1 MTRKSSSVT
10 IRDVAREA
18 DVSVATVSRFINQ
31 TVPVSEDVARRIQL
45 VMKELRYTPHVAAR
59 NLATNRTNAIGLM
72 VSFNVYGDFFG
83 PMLNGI
89 ESVTGEHGLNLLIS
103 SNNLSL
109 HSGRDGSMPLGP
121 TNTDGLIIYA
131 DSMGDDDIRHLYGQE
146 FPMVMVYRTPP
157 ADLKIPC
164 VNIENK
170 AASYKITE
178 HLIKVH
184 DRRKIVYLRGPEGQQ
199 DSYWREL
206 GYRKALEDNGIVY
219 DSMLVLPGEF
229 ERHIASMT
237 ITDAILNGL
246 EFDAVFAGDDDAAVG
261 VLGALRDGGKRVPQ
275 DVAVV
280 GFDDQ
285 RISSHLSPALTTVR
299 APTLDVGR
307 VAAQQLL
314 SLLREGKAD
323 CETLLPTE
331 IVIRESCG
339 CNTSRS
345 P

>member
-10 IRDVAREA
+10 IRDVARQA
-18 DVSVATVSRFINQ
+18 DVSIATVSRFINQ
-31 TVPVSEDVARRIQL
+31 TAPVSDDVSVRIRS
-45 VMKELRYTPHVAAR
+45 VMEELRYIPHVAAR

-72 VSFNVYGDFFG
+72 VSFNIYGDFFG

-89 ESVTGEHGLNLLIS
+89 ESVVGEHGLNLLIS

-109 HSGRDGSMPLGP
+109 RDGRIGSPLGP
-121 TNTDGLIIYA
+121 NNIDGLIVYA
-131 DSMGDDDIRHLYGQE
+131 DSLEDKEVRRLYEQE
-146 FPMVMVYRTPP
+146 FPMVMVYRIPP
-157 ADLKIPC
+157 SDLKIPC

-170 AASYKITE
+170 AASFKIVE

-184 DRRKIVYLRGPEGQQ
+184 NRRKILFLRGPEGQQ

-206 GYRKALEDNGIVY
+206 GYRKALEENGIRY
-219 DSMLVLPGEF
+219 DSNLVLPGEF
-229 ERHIASMT
+229 ERHIAAMT

-261 VLGALRDGGKRVPQ
+261 VIGALRDGGKRVPR
-275 DVAVV
+275 DVSVV

-285 RISSHLSPALTTVR
+285 RTSSYLTPSLTTVR

-307 VAAQQLL
+307 VAAQQLVN
-314 SLLREGKAD
+314 LLREGEAD

-339 CNTSRS
+339 CNT
-345 P
+345 PP

>member
-10 IRDVAREA
+10 IRDVARQA

-31 TVPVSEDVARRIQL
+31 TAPVSEDVAQRIQS

-72 VSFNVYGDFFG
+72 VSFNIYGDFFG

-89 ESVTGEHGLNLLIS
+89 ETVVGEYGLNLLIS

-109 HSGRDGSMPLGP
+109 RGGHGGMPLGP
-121 TNTDGLIIYA
+121 NNTDGLIVYA
-131 DSMGDDDIRHLYGQE
+131 DSMDEADIRHLYEAE
-146 FPMVMVYRTPP
+146 FPIVMVYRTPP
-157 ADLKIPC
+157 EDLKIPC

-170 AASYKITE
+170 AASFKIVE

-184 DRRKIVYLRGPEGQQ
+184 HRRRIVYLRGPEGQQ

-206 GYRKALEDNGIVY
+206 GYRKALEENGIEY
-219 DSMLVLPGEF
+219 DPLLVLPGEF
-229 ERHIASMT
+229 ERHIAAMT
-237 ITDAILNGL
+237 ITDALLNGL

-261 VLGALRDGGKRVPQ
+261 VLGALRDSGKHVPQ
-275 DVAVV
+275 DVSVV

-285 RISSHLSPALTTVR
+285 RTSSSLTPALTTVR

-307 VAAQQLL
+307 VAAQQLVN
-314 SLLREGKAD
+314 LLRNGEAQ

-339 CNTSRS
+339 CHASNY
-345 P
+345 

>member
-10 IRDVAREA
+10 IRDVARQA

-31 TVPVSEDVARRIQL
+31 TVPVSEDVARRIQS
-45 VMKELRYTPHVAAR
+45 VMKELRYSPHVAAR

-72 VSFNVYGDFFG
+72 VSFNIYGDFFG

-89 ESVTGEHGLNLLIS
+89 ESVVGEHGLNLLIS

-109 HSGRDGSMPLGP
+109 RSGRGGSMPLGP

-131 DSMGDDDIRHLYGQE
+131 DSIDDADIRHLYEHE
-146 FPMVMVYRTPP
+146 FPMVMVYRTPGN
-157 ADLKIPC
+157 DFKIPC

-170 AASYKITE
+170 AASYKIVE

-184 DRRKIVYLRGPEGQQ
+184 GRRRIVYLRGPEGQQ

-206 GYRKALEDNGIVY
+206 GYRKALEENGIPY
-219 DSMLVLPGEF
+219 DPMLVLPGEF
-229 ERHIASMT
+229 ERHIAAMT
-237 ITDAILNGL
+237 ITDALLNGL

-261 VLGALRDGGKRVPQ
+261 VLGALRDTGKRVPR
-275 DVAVV
+275 DISVV

-285 RISSHLSPALTTVR
+285 RTSSYLTPALTTVR
-299 APTLDVGR
+299 APTLEVGR
-307 VAAQQLL
+307 VAAQQLITL
-314 SLLREGKAD
+314 MREGEAD

-339 CNTSRS
+339 CHTS
-345 P
+345 

>member
-10 IRDVAREA
+10 IRDVARQA
-18 DVSVATVSRFINQ
+18 DVSIATVSRFINQ
-31 TVPVSEDVARRIQL
+31 TAPVSDDVSVRIQS
-45 VMKELRYTPHVAAR
+45 VMDDLRYIPHVAAR

-72 VSFNVYGDFFG
+72 VSFNIYGDFFG

-89 ESVTGEHGLNLLIS
+89 ESVIGEHGLNLLIS

-109 HSGRDGSMPLGP
+109 RDGRIGSPLGP
-121 TNTDGLIIYA
+121 NNIDGLIVYA
-131 DSMGDDDIRHLYGQE
+131 DSLEDKEVRRLHEQE

-170 AASYKITE
+170 AASFKIVE

-184 DRRKIVYLRGPEGQQ
+184 NRRKILFLRGPEGQQ

-206 GYRKALEDNGIVY
+206 GYRKALEENGIRY
-219 DSMLVLPGEF
+219 DSNLVLPGEF
-229 ERHIASMT
+229 ERHIAAMT

-261 VLGALRDGGKRVPQ
+261 VIGALRDGGKRVPR
-275 DVAVV
+275 DVSVV

-285 RISSHLSPALTTVR
+285 RTSSYLTPSLTTVR

-307 VAAQQLL
+307 VAAQQLVN
-314 SLLREGKAD
+314 LLREGEAD

-339 CNTSRS
+339 CNT
-345 P
+345 PP

>member
-10 IRDVAREA
+10 IRDVARQA

-31 TVPVSEDVARRIQL
+31 TVPVSEDVARRIQS
-45 VMKELRYTPHVAAR
+45 VMKELRYSPHVAAR
-59 NLATNRTNAIGLM
+59 NLATNRANAIGLM
-72 VSFNVYGDFFG
+72 VSFNIYGDFFG

-89 ESVTGEHGLNLLIS
+89 ESVVGEHGLNLLIS

-109 HSGRDGSMPLGP
+109 RSGRGGSMPLGP

-131 DSMGDDDIRHLYGQE
+131 DSIDDADIRHLYEHE
-146 FPMVMVYRTPP
+146 FPMVMVYRTPGN
-157 ADLKIPC
+157 DLKIPC

-170 AASYKITE
+170 AASYKIVE

-184 DRRKIVYLRGPEGQQ
+184 GRRRIIYLRGPEGQQ

-206 GYRKALEDNGIVY
+206 GYRKALEENGIPY
-219 DSMLVLPGEF
+219 DPMLVLPGEF
-229 ERHIASMT
+229 ERHIAAMT
-237 ITDAILNGL
+237 ITDALLNGL

-261 VLGALRDGGKRVPQ
+261 VLGALRDTGKRVPR
-275 DVAVV
+275 DISVV

-285 RISSHLSPALTTVR
+285 RTSSYLTPALTTVR
-299 APTLDVGR
+299 APTLEVGR
-307 VAAQQLL
+307 VAAQQLITL
-314 SLLREGKAD
+314 MREGEAD

-339 CNTSRS
+339 CHTS
-345 P
+345 

>member
-10 IRDVAREA
+10 IRDVARQA
-18 DVSVATVSRFINQ
+18 DVSIATVSRFLNQ
-31 TVPVSEDVARRIQL
+31 TAPVSDDVAARIKS
-45 VMKELRYTPHVAAR
+45 VMDELRYIPHVAAR
-59 NLATNRTNAIGLM
+59 NLATNRTHAIGLM
-72 VSFNVYGDFFG
+72 ISFNMYGDFFG

-89 ESVTGEHGLNLLIS
+89 ESVIGEHGINLLIS
-103 SNNLSL
+103 SNNLNL
-109 HSGRDGSMPLGP
+109 RNEHGGIPLGP
-121 TNTDGLIIYA
+121 TNTDGLIVYA
-131 DSMGDDDIRHLYGQE
+131 DSIEENEIRRLYEQE

-170 AASYKITE
+170 AASFKIVE

-184 DRRKIVYLRGPEGQQ
+184 HRRKIIYLRGPEGQQ
-199 DSYWREL
+199 DSYWREQ
-206 GYRKALEDNGIVY
+206 GYRKALEENGIGY
-219 DSMLVLPGEF
+219 DPLLVLPGEF
-229 ERHIASMT
+229 ERHIAAMT

-275 DVAVV
+275 DVSVV

-285 RISSHLSPALTTVR
+285 RTSSYLTPSLTTVR
-299 APTLDVGR
+299 APTLEVGR

-314 SLLREGKAD
+314 NLLRSNEAR

-339 CNTSRS
+339 CNLSS
-345 P
+345 

>member
-10 IRDVAREA
+10 IRDVARQA
-18 DVSVATVSRFINQ
+18 DVSIATVSRFINQ
-31 TVPVSEDVARRIQL
+31 TAPVSDDVAVRIKS
-45 VMKELRYTPHVAAR
+45 VMEDLRYIPHVAAR
-59 NLATNRTNAIGLM
+59 NLATNRTNAIGLI
-72 VSFNVYGDFFG
+72 VSFNIYGDFFG

-89 ESVTGEHGLNLLIS
+89 ESVIGEHGLNLLIS

-109 HSGRDGSMPLGP
+109 RDGHIGSPLGP
-121 TNTDGLIIYA
+121 NNIDGLIVYA
-131 DSMGDDDIRHLYGQE
+131 DSLDDKEVRRFYEQE

-170 AASYKITE
+170 AASFKIVE

-184 DRRKIVYLRGPEGQQ
+184 NRRQILYLRGPEGQQ

-206 GYRKALEDNGIVY
+206 GYRKALEENGIGY
-219 DSMLVLPGEF
+219 DPNLVLPGEF
-229 ERHIASMT
+229 ERHIAAMT

-261 VLGALRDGGKRVPQ
+261 VIGALRTTGKRVPS
-275 DVAVV
+275 DVSVV

-285 RISSHLSPALTTVR
+285 RTSSYLTPSLTTVR

-314 SLLREGKAD
+314 NLLQKGAAD

-339 CNTSRS
+339 CNISS
-345 P
+345 

>member
-10 IRDVAREA
+10 IRDVARQA
-18 DVSVATVSRFINQ
+18 DVSVATVSRYINQ
-31 TVPVSEDVARRIQL
+31 TVPVSEDVARRIQS
-45 VMKELRYTPHVAAR
+45 VMKELRYSPHVAAR
-59 NLATNRTNAIGLM
+59 NLATNRANAIGLM
-72 VSFNVYGDFFG
+72 VSFNIYGDFFG

-89 ESVTGEHGLNLLIS
+89 ESVVGEHGLNLLIS

-109 HSGRDGSMPLGP
+109 RSGRGGSLPLGP

-131 DSMGDDDIRHLYGQE
+131 DSMDDADIRHLYELE
-146 FPMVMVYRTPP
+146 FPMVMVYRTPGN
-157 ADLKIPC
+157 DLKIPC

-170 AASYKITE
+170 AASYKIVE

-184 DRRKIVYLRGPEGQQ
+184 GRRQIVFLRGPEGQQ

-206 GYRKALEDNGIVY
+206 GYRKALEENGIAY
-219 DSMLVLPGEF
+219 DPMLVLPGEF
-229 ERHIASMT
+229 ERHIAAMT
-237 ITDAILNGL
+237 ITDALLNGL

-261 VLGALRDGGKRVPQ
+261 VLGALRDTGKRVPR
-275 DVAVV
+275 DISVV

-285 RISSHLSPALTTVR
+285 RTSSYLTPALTTVR
-299 APTLDVGR
+299 APTLEVGR
-307 VAAQQLL
+307 VAAQQLITL
-314 SLLREGKAD
+314 MREGESD

-339 CNTSRS
+339 CHTA
-345 P
+345 

>member
-10 IRDVAREA
+10 IRDVARQA

-31 TVPVSEDVARRIQL
+31 TVPVSEDVARRIQS
-45 VMKELRYTPHVAAR
+45 VMKELRYSPHVAAR
-59 NLATNRTNAIGLM
+59 NLATNRANAIGLM
-72 VSFNVYGDFFG
+72 VSFNIYGDFFG

-89 ESVTGEHGLNLLIS
+89 ESVVGEHGLNLLIS

-109 HSGRDGSMPLGP
+109 RGGRGGSMPLGP

-131 DSMGDDDIRHLYGQE
+131 DSIDNADIRYLYELE
-146 FPMVMVYRTPP
+146 FPMVMVYRTPSD
-157 ADLKIPC
+157 DLKIPC

-170 AASYKITE
+170 AASYKIVE

-184 DRRKIVYLRGPEGQQ
+184 GRRRIIYLRGPEGQQ

-206 GYRKALEDNGIVY
+206 GYRKALEENGIPY
-219 DSMLVLPGEF
+219 DPMLVLPGEF
-229 ERHIASMT
+229 ERHIAAMT
-237 ITDAILNGL
+237 ITDALLNGL

-261 VLGALRDGGKRVPQ
+261 VLGALRDTGKRVPR
-275 DVAVV
+275 DISVV

-285 RISSHLSPALTTVR
+285 RTSSYLTPALTTVR
-299 APTLDVGR
+299 APTLEVGR
-307 VAAQQLL
+307 VAAQQLITL
-314 SLLREGKAD
+314 MREGEAD

-339 CNTSRS
+339 CHTS
-345 P
+345 

>member
-10 IRDVAREA
+10 IRDVARQA

-31 TVPVSEDVARRIQL
+31 TVPVSEDVARRIQS
-45 VMKELRYTPHVAAR
+45 VMKELRYSPHVAAR

-72 VSFNVYGDFFG
+72 VSFNIYGDFFG

-89 ESVTGEHGLNLLIS
+89 ESVVGEHGLNLLIS

-109 HSGRDGSMPLGP
+109 RSGRGGSMPLGP

-131 DSMGDDDIRHLYGQE
+131 DSIDDADIRHLYEHE
-146 FPMVMVYRTPP
+146 FPMVMVYRTPGN
-157 ADLKIPC
+157 DFKIPC

-170 AASYKITE
+170 AASYKIVE

-184 DRRKIVYLRGPEGQQ
+184 NRRQIVYLRGPEGQQ

-206 GYRKALEDNGIVY
+206 GYRKALEENGIPY
-219 DSMLVLPGEF
+219 DPMLVLPGEF
-229 ERHIASMT
+229 ERHIAAMT
-237 ITDAILNGL
+237 ITDALLNGL

-261 VLGALRDGGKRVPQ
+261 VLGALRDTGKRVPR
-275 DVAVV
+275 DISVV

-285 RISSHLSPALTTVR
+285 RTSSYLTPALTTVR
-299 APTLDVGR
+299 APTLEVGR
-307 VAAQQLL
+307 VAAQQLITL
-314 SLLREGKAD
+314 MREGEAD

-339 CNTSRS
+339 CHTS
-345 P
+345 

>member
-10 IRDVAREA
+10 IRDVARQA

-31 TVPVSEDVARRIQL
+31 TAPVSEDVAQRIQS

-72 VSFNVYGDFFG
+72 VSFNIYGDFFG

-89 ESVTGEHGLNLLIS
+89 ESVVGEHGLNLLIS
-103 SNNLSL
+103 SNNLAL
-109 HSGRDGSMPLGP
+109 RGGHGGMPLGP
-121 TNTDGLIIYA
+121 TNTDGLIVYA
-131 DSMGDDDIRHLYGQE
+131 DSIDEAEIQHLYELE

-157 ADLKIPC
+157 DGLKIPC

-170 AASYKITE
+170 AASFKIVE

-184 DRRKIVYLRGPEGQQ
+184 NRRRIVFLRGPEGQQ

-206 GYRKALEDNGIVY
+206 GYRKALEENGLEY
-219 DSMLVLPGEF
+219 DPMLVLPGEF
-229 ERHIASMT
+229 ERHIAAMT
-237 ITDAILNGL
+237 ITDALLNGL

-261 VLGALRDGGKRVPQ
+261 VLGALRDSGKRVPR
-275 DVAVV
+275 DVSVV

-285 RISSHLSPALTTVR
+285 RTSSYLTPALTTVR

-307 VAAQQLL
+307 VAAQQLMN
-314 SLLREGKAD
+314 LLRHGTAD
-323 CETLLPTE
+323 CETLLPTD

-339 CNTSRS
+339 CNTS

>member
-10 IRDVAREA
+10 IRDVASQA
-18 DVSVATVSRFINQ
+18 NVSVATVSRYINQ
-31 TVPVSEDVARRIQL
+31 TAPVSEDVAERIQA
-45 VMKELRYTPHVAAR
+45 VMNSLRYTPHVAAR
-59 NLATNRTNAIGLM
+59 NLATNRANAIGLM
-72 VSFNVYGDFFG
+72 VSFNMYGDFFG

-89 ESVTGEHGLNLLIS
+89 ESVVGEDGLSLLIS
-103 SNNLSL
+103 SNNLAL
-109 HSGRDGSMPLGP
+109 RGGQRGVPLGP
-121 TNTDGLIIYA
+121 NNTDGLIVYA
-131 DSMGDDDIRHLYGQE
+131 DSLDEQEVRHLYELQ

-157 ADLKIPC
+157 EGLKIPC

-170 AASYKITE
+170 AASFKIVE

-184 DRRKIVYLRGPEGQQ
+184 NRRRIIFLRGPEGQQ

-206 GYRKALEDNGIVY
+206 GYLKALEENGIAC
-219 DSMLVLPGEF
+219 DPLLILPGEF
-229 ERHIASMT
+229 ERHIAAMT

-261 VLGALRDGGKRVPQ
+261 VLGALRDAGKRVPQ
-275 DVAVV
+275 DVSVV

-285 RISSHLSPALTTVR
+285 RTSSYLTPALTTVR
-299 APTLDVGR
+299 APTLEVGR
-307 VAAQQLL
+307 VAAQQLIN
-314 SLLREGKAD
+314 LLRNGQAD

-339 CNTSRS
+339 CNASR
-345 P
+345 

>member
-31 TVPVSEDVARRIQL
+31 TVPVSEDVARRIQS
-45 VMKELRYTPHVAAR
+45 VMKELRYSPHVAAR
-59 NLATNRTNAIGLM
+59 NLATNRANAIGLM
-72 VSFNVYGDFFG
+72 VSFNIYGDFFG

-89 ESVTGEHGLNLLIS
+89 ESVVGEHGLNLLIS

-109 HSGRDGSMPLGP
+109 RGGRGGSMPLGP

-131 DSMGDDDIRHLYGQE
+131 DSMDDADIRHLYGQE
-146 FPMVMVYRTPP
+146 FPMVMVYRTPGEG
-157 ADLKIPC
+157 LKIPC

-170 AASYKITE
+170 AASYKIVD
-178 HLIKVH
+178 HMIKVH
-184 DRRKIVYLRGPEGQQ
+184 GRRRIIYLRGPEGQQ

-206 GYRKALEDNGIVY
+206 GYRKALEENGIPY
-219 DSMLVLPGEF
+219 DPMLVLPGEF
-229 ERHIASMT
+229 ERHIAAMT
-237 ITDAILNGL
+237 ITDALLNGL

-261 VLGALRDGGKRVPQ
+261 VLGALRDTGKRVPR
-275 DVAVV
+275 DISVV

-285 RISSHLSPALTTVR
+285 RTSSYLTPALTTVR
-299 APTLDVGR
+299 APTLEVGR
-307 VAAQQLL
+307 VAAQQLINL
-314 SLLREGKAD
+314 MREGEAD

-339 CNTSRS
+339 CHTS
-345 P
+345 

>member
-10 IRDVAREA
+10 IRDVARQA
-18 DVSVATVSRFINQ
+18 DVSIATVSRFINQ
-31 TVPVSEDVARRIQL
+31 TAPVSDDVSVRIRA
-45 VMKELRYTPHVAAR
+45 VMEELRYIPHIAAR

-72 VSFNVYGDFFG
+72 VSFNIYGDFFG

-89 ESVTGEHGLNLLIS
+89 ESVIGEHGLNLLIS
-103 SNNLSL
+103 SNNLGL
-109 HSGRDGSMPLGP
+109 RDGRIGSPLGP
-121 TNTDGLIIYA
+121 NNIDGLIVYA
-131 DSMGDDDIRHLYGQE
+131 DSLEDKEVRRLYEQK
-146 FPMVMVYRTPP
+146 FPMVMVYRIPP

-170 AASYKITE
+170 AASFKIVE

-184 DRRKIVYLRGPEGQQ
+184 NRRKILFLRGPEGQQ

-206 GYRKALEDNGIVY
+206 GYRKALEENGIHY
-219 DSMLVLPGEF
+219 DSNLILPGEF
-229 ERHIASMT
+229 ERHIAAMT

-261 VLGALRDGGKRVPQ
+261 VIGALRDGGKRVPR
-275 DVAVV
+275 DVSVV

-285 RISSHLSPALTTVR
+285 RTSSHLTPSLTTVR

-307 VAAQQLL
+307 VAAQQLVN
-314 SLLREGKAD
+314 LLREGEAD

-339 CNTSRS
+339 CNTSS
-345 P
+345 